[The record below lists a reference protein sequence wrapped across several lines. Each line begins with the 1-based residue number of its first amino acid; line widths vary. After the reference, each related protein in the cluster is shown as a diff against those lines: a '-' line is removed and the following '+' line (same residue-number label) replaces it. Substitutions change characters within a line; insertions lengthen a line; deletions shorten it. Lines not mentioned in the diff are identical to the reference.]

1 MGNFSSFD
9 ISASGLYAQ
18 RMRMDVI
25 ANNIAN
31 ANTTRTDKG
40 GPYRK
45 QEVVFQAHAGKLED
59 GKGGVEVAG
68 VVESAEPAKMVYD
81 PSHPDAGPDGMV
93 AMPNVNIV
101 EEMVDMVTAT
111 RAYEANVQAIN
122 SERGMITKALDLGR
136 A

>member
-1 MGNFSSFD
+1 MGNFSSID

-18 RMRMDVI
+18 RTRLDVI

-45 QEVVFQAHAGKLED
+45 QEVIFQAHSGKLE
-59 GKGGVEVAG
+59 GGNGGVEVAE
-68 VVESAEPAKMVYD
+68 VVESTTPPKMVYD
-81 PSHPDAGPDGMV
+81 PSSPDAGADGMV

-111 RAYEANVQAIN
+111 RAYEANIQAIN
-122 SERGMITKALDLGR
+122 SARSMVVKALELGR